1 LLFLNDQFTAS
12 AEQAAI
18 HRDWR
23 TPKRSI
29 HDTNNK
35 IPFEIVTRYDLTPVT
50 APSFFIFQQYRL
62 CMKAKHVPRSGAISS
77 SAHLMIP
84 TEFG

>member
-50 APSFFIFQQYRL
+50 APSFFIF
-62 CMKAKHVPRSGAISS
+62 
-77 SAHLMIP
+77 
-84 TEFG
+84 